1 MWKKLR
7 IAVLLLVLLFVALT
21 TYFDR
26 VRTTDWDMSLR
37 VAVFPINADGSAEA
51 GRYIQT
57 LNAQDMLPLETFFS
71 EEAQRYGLKLDP
83 PMRFTLAPPISELPP
98 MLDERAGRFGAA
110 VWSLQMRY
118 WAWRVPKDPPRSYPN
133 VRLFVLY
140 HDPALSPSLPHSVG
154 VQKGLL
160 GIVHAFAARHMA
172 GANDT
177 VTAHELLHTLGATDK
192 YAAGTNL
199 PRHPDGFAEPDLA
212 PLYPQSLAELMAGRI
227 PLSPTRAEIPESLDQ
242 VIVGP
247 ATAAEIGWTR
257 R

>member
-7 IAVLLLVLLFVALT
+7 IAVLLLILLFVALT

-26 VRTTDWDMSLR
+26 IYTTDWDMPLR
-37 VAVFPINADGSAEA
+37 VAIFPINADGSDTAT
-51 GRYIQT
+51 RYIQT
-57 LNAQDMLPLETFFS
+57 LQQAKLQPLEDFFS
-71 EEAQRYGLKLDP
+71 EEAQRYGLKLDRP
-83 PMRFTLAPPISELPP
+83 VRFSLAEPMRELPP
-98 MLDERAGRFGAA
+98 LLDQRAGRLSIAL
-110 VWSLQMRY
+110 WSLRMRY
-118 WAWRVPKDPPRSYPN
+118 WAWRVPRDPPRSHPN

-154 VQKGLL
+154 LQKGLF
-160 GIVHAFAARHMA
+160 GIVNAFATQRMA

-199 PRHPDGFAEPDLA
+199 PRLPDGFAEPNLS

-227 PLSPTRAEIPESLDQ
+227 PLSPSRAEIPESLQQ
-242 VIVGP
+242 VIIGP
-247 ATAAEIGWTR
+247 ASAAEIGWR
-257 R
+257 KR